1 MNCQD
6 NSRLKVPLPEACRTA
21 DIGCVPISNGKPKC
35 PPEPDQLPLAY
46 DPNSKTI
53 WIFDCDSRDW
63 NAYTRFSLSEL
74 GEVSLDNFRDV
85 CNMLKVPVFY
95 NPGTGTVEGHMTLAD
110 FGDKLKECLNLPGTD
125 SKTVVKAGDNVN
137 VTSSTAGSTTTYVVS
152 ATGGGDEDSKTVIEA
167 GDNITLTSS
176 KSGATTTYKISS
188 TGAGPGDSKT
198 VLTEGTNIKLTKS
211 ESGAT
216 TTYKIDCTAEGADG
230 NDVTV
235 VEAGSNVNVTS
246 SKSGNTTTYTVS
258 ATGGGPSD
266 SKTIL
271 QGKDGGNVIVTS
283 TTSGATT
290 TYTLDSKDSK
300 SVVKA
305 GTGISVAASTSGDT
319 TTYTVT
325 NTAPGEGGTPVSITG
340 GTGIEVNKTTSS
352 GVDNYTIKSTVP
364 TVTVTAGDNVT
375 VNKTTSTDGS
385 TVDYKVSSTGGG
397 PQDSKT
403 IVAAGTGINVTSSTS
418 GATTTYTVTNTG
430 GGGGGT
436 PVNIT
441 GGTGINV
448 DKTTSGGVD
457 NYTITC
463 TVPTVKVAAGTGIS
477 VTSAT
482 SSGVT
487 TYTVTNTGGGGG
499 GNPVIFGGSGD
510 STGKGN
516 VPHHHSIISNAIPI
530 SPGHQGSD
538 EDYTFFSRDA
548 MFRNG
553 ETAHAVQ
560 GNNNNPWYLEIECT
574 NPYSSAS
581 TLVIDLDASCLFRA
595 RGEITDG
602 TAIGGGGS
610 LVDHDVCFVFS
621 LTDDLNINLAD
632 FIVYNNLFLSH
643 PSFSN
648 STHPMFKGTNWG
660 IVHSKYDSNRILNA
674 HSTISV
680 SSLGYMLWEDKVQV
694 ARYVGQIPANQ
705 TKTVYLQYF
714 LFGRTGGILRGT
726 GSAEDG
732 DTLDQ
737 YLTASVRHGQ
747 WIVSTHYNTA
757 IYPG

>member
-95 NPGTGTVEGHMTLAD
+95 NPGTGTIEGHMTLAD

-125 SKTVVKAGDNVN
+125 SKTVVKAGNNVN
-137 VTSSTAGSTTTYVVS
+137 VTSSTAGSTTTYTVS

-176 KSGATTTYKISS
+176 KSGATTTYRISS

-198 VLTEGTNIKLTKS
+198 VLTEGTNIKLTKT

-216 TTYKIDCTAEGADG
+216 TTYKIDCTASGSDG

-235 VEAGSNVNVTS
+235 VEAGSNVNVAS

-305 GTGISVAASTSGDT
+305 GSGISVAASTSGDT

-325 NTAPGEGGTPVSITG
+325 NTGGSGGGGNPVSITG
-340 GTGIEVNKTTSS
+340 GTGINVSKTTSS
-352 GVDNYTIKSTVP
+352 GTDNYTIKSTVP

-375 VNKTTSTDGS
+375 VDKTTSADGS
-385 TVDYKVSSTGGG
+385 EISYKVNS
-397 PQDSKT
+397 QNDKT
-403 IVAAGTGINVTSSTS
+403 VVAAGTGVNVTSSTS
-418 GATTTYTVTNTG
+418 GSTTTYTVNA
-430 GGGGGT
+430 
-436 PVNIT
+436 
-441 GGTGINV
+441 
-448 DKTTSGGVD
+448 S
-457 NYTITC
+457 
-463 TVPTVKVAAGTGIS
+463 
-477 VTSAT
+477 
-482 SSGVT
+482 
-487 TYTVTNTGGGGG
+487 
-499 GNPVIFGGSGD
+499 GSGD
-510 STGKGN
+510 DGEGSVSRLFTN
-516 VPHHHSIISNAIPI
+516 VGGSNSIYITTSEVPVIYQARDNSIIQGTAEIVQGSPSILSLSVTNPFSVPSLLELDVYSYIEITATMVGAFGGEPTEGLVILLNASDTRDKSYTVAYNSSKFVSNTNESTIAIPI
-530 SPGHQGSD
+530 PNDNAPGGTYGSSIVLRHSHILGAN
-538 EDYTFFSRDA
+538 ETKVFYVNYWVLIYSVHNFLYYGLNISTKGTA
-548 MFRNG
+548 TVFRN
-553 ETAHAVQ
+553 HKAV
-560 GNNNNPWYLEIECT
+560 
-574 NPYSSAS
+574 
-581 TLVIDLDASCLFRA
+581 
-595 RGEITDG
+595 
-602 TAIGGGGS
+602 
-610 LVDHDVCFVFS
+610 
-621 LTDDLNINLAD
+621 
-632 FIVYNNLFLSH
+632 
-643 PSFSN
+643 
-648 STHPMFKGTNWG
+648 
-660 IVHSKYDSNRILNA
+660 
-674 HSTISV
+674 
-680 SSLGYMLWEDKVQV
+680 
-694 ARYVGQIPANQ
+694 
-705 TKTVYLQYF
+705 
-714 LFGRTGGILRGT
+714 
-726 GSAEDG
+726 
-732 DTLDQ
+732 
-737 YLTASVRHGQ
+737 
-747 WIVSTHYNTA
+747 
-757 IYPG
+757 